1 MKSLRPS
8 KWSCSDF
15 GLNNRQKSEQFQ
27 AFLTLVAYAMG
38 VGRETTAGFGGIQNL
53 FKAYAMGVGRETTA
67 CFGIPQ
73 MLARA
78 YAMGV
83 GRETTAEVSPTQRQV
98 QLLGEFV
105 LSRKVRRD
113 RGAKFPNILERK

>member
-27 AFLTLVAYAMG
+27 AFLTLV
-38 VGRETTAGFGGIQNL
+38 
-53 FKAYAMGVGRETTA
+53 
-67 CFGIPQ
+67 
-73 MLARA
+73 A

>member
-38 VGRETTAGFGGIQNL
+38 VGRETTAL
-53 FKAYAMGVGRETTA
+53 APVLSTRAVAYAMGVGRETTA
-67 CFGIPQ
+67 KE
-73 MLARA
+73 AA
-78 YAMGV
+78 
-83 GRETTAEVSPTQRQV
+83 
-98 QLLGEFV
+98 
-105 LSRKVRRD
+105 
-113 RGAKFPNILERK
+113 